1 MATTGT
7 VQAPQTG
14 VTDVINLI
22 NTLGG
27 KAGTQ
32 TTTQSPADIAGL
44 QALQQQ
50 LQGADYNAML
60 QSIFQQA
67 AGAIPGLQ
75 SAYGRAVGARTAR
88 NAPVQAALNELLK
101 QTTVAAQEKIAQQQ
115 LQNQQIQ
122 AQAGQAVAQATK
134 GTTTTTKE
142 KSGTNLQ
149 KAAALLALLQ
159 AATKLSGSNTVQDMV
174 GKITGSATNTPAQQ
188 PVAAQ
193 TQAAPQAA
201 APIAN
206 APTARAATAPAMA
219 AAPAAA
225 AVPVVDYSRPAML
238 EPSLQIPQL
247 VQTPYTADM
256 GGQVPSF
263 DLYDVPA
270 EVPMV
275 ATPSPVID
283 FGAGAMPTFELPPM
297 PNIVQGYDIMNYPL

>member
-1 MATTGT
+1 MATAGS

-27 KAGTQ
+27 STGTT

-50 LQGADYNAML
+50 LQGADYNALL

-101 QTTVAAQEKIAQQQ
+101 QTTVAAQDKIAQQQ

-134 GTTTTTKE
+134 GTTQTTQE

-149 KAAALLALLQ
+149 KAAAMLALLQ

-174 GKITGSATNTPAQQ
+174 GKITGSAKTPAQQ
-188 PVAAQ
+188 PMVAQ

-201 APIAN
+201 ASVSN
-206 APTARAATAPAMA
+206 APTARAAATPGMA

-238 EPSLQIPQL
+238 EPSLQLMSPVL
-247 VQTPYTADM
+247 
-256 GGQVPSF
+256 
-263 DLYDVPA
+263 
-270 EVPMV
+270 
-275 ATPSPVID
+275 TPSMQETISASPQGAFLGEDYSFMPVAQPMPVFD
-283 FGAGAMPTFELPPM
+283 FGANNISTFELPPV
-297 PNIVQGYDIMNYPL
+297 PNIVQGYDIMNFPL

>member
-1 MATTGT
+1 MATAGS

-14 VTDVINLI
+14 VTDIINLV

-27 KAGTQ
+27 RTGTQ

-50 LQGADYNAML
+50 LQGADYNALL
-60 QSIFQQA
+60 QSVFQQA

-101 QTTVAAQEKIAQQQ
+101 QTTVAAQDKIAQQQ

-134 GTTTTTKE
+134 GTTQTTQE

-174 GKITGSATNTPAQQ
+174 GKITGSAKTPAQQ
-188 PVAAQ
+188 PMAAQ

-201 APIAN
+201 ASISS

-219 AAPAAA
+219 AAPAA

-238 EPSLQIPQL
+238 EPSLQLMSPMLTPTMQETISTSPQGAFL
-247 VQTPYTADM
+247 GEDYSFVPTA
-256 GGQVPSF
+256 Q
-263 DLYDVPA
+263 
-270 EVPMV
+270 PM
-275 ATPSPVID
+275 PVFD
-283 FGAGAMPTFELPPM
+283 FGANAMSTFELPTM
-297 PNIVQGYDIMNYPL
+297 PNIEQGYDIMNFPL